1 MQTFLVEIG
10 QLFIPS
16 SCHTG
21 VCPQWKSLTIEILF
35 TFWYNI
41 KHSRLLLLTDTKLL
55 VQFLHVVSRDCILY
69 VNIWLCWKL
78 ALMSHLHVIAQIR
91 SRVFNLKDKKNTAL
105 RENVLCGSIEPEK
118 FAAMTSEEMA
128 SDVVR

>member
-1 MQTFLVEIG
+1 M
-10 QLFIPS
+10 
-16 SCHTG
+16 
-21 VCPQWKSLTIEILF
+21 TIEILF

-41 KHSRLLLLTDTKLL
+41 KHSRLLLITDTKLL
-55 VQFLHVVSRDCILY
+55 VQFLHVVSRDCILD